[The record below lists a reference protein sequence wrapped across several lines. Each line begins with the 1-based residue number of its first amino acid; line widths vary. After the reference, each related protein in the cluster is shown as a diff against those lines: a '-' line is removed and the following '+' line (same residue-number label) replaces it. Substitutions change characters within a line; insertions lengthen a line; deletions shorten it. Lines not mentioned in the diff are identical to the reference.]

1 MNTRIPDTP
10 PIVLALQ
17 HELNRPLW
25 SVMIPV
31 YNCIFYLAET
41 LKAVLKQDKGL
52 QLMQI
57 EVVDDCSTDGDVCA
71 LVQEIG
77 NGRITYYRQETNR
90 GSLRNFETCIN
101 RAQGHYV
108 HLLHGDDLVE
118 PGYYN
123 KIEELFTNHPE
134 AGAAFTD
141 FNYIDHLGDKIA
153 IRQRDLQIRQGII
166 PDFLYKIARKQLIQ
180 PPAIVVKRSVY
191 EALGGFYAVHFGED
205 WEMWI
210 RIASKFPVAY
220 SPESLASYR
229 VAHGIGISHNSFLT
243 GQNIKDI
250 TKVIN
255 NSQQYL
261 PDDKKAYYKKA
272 ASAYYALFC
281 VRIANSLLLS
291 NKEAALTQIRG
302 AWNLHKS
309 FVIALWIIRFY
320 LMDILR
326 YKQIENKIKRPK
338 PIKHKTNI
346 LSF

>member
-1 MNTRIPDTP
+1 
-10 PIVLALQ
+10 
-17 HELNRPLW
+17 
-25 SVMIPV
+25 MIPV
-31 YNCIFYLAET
+31 YNCISYLTET
-41 LKAVLKQDKGL
+41 LKSVLKQDRGL
-52 QLMQI
+52 QWMQI
-57 EVVDDCSTDGDVCA
+57 EVVDDCSTDGDVFA

-77 NGRITYYRQETNR
+77 KGRIKYFRQEINL

-101 RAQGHYV
+101 RANGHYV

-141 FNYIDHLGDKIA
+141 FNYIDHLGNTIA
-153 IRQRDLQIRQGII
+153 IRKRDLQIRQGII
-166 PDFLYKIARKQLIQ
+166 PEFLYKIARKQLVQ

-191 EALGGFYAVHFGED
+191 EELGSFYAVHFGED

-220 SPESLASYR
+220 SPECLASYR

-243 GQNIKDI
+243 GQNIKDM
-250 TKVIN
+250 TKVISI
-255 NSQQYL
+255 SQQYL
-261 PDDKKAYYKKA
+261 PDDKKAYFKKA
-272 ASAYYALFC
+272 ASAYYAQFC
-281 VRIANSLLLS
+281 IRIANSLLLG
-291 NKEAALTQIRG
+291 NKEAALTQVRG

-309 FVIALWIIRFY
+309 FTIALWIIRFF

-326 YKQIENKIKRPK
+326 YKQIENKIRQSK
-338 PIKHKTNI
+338 PNRYEKNV